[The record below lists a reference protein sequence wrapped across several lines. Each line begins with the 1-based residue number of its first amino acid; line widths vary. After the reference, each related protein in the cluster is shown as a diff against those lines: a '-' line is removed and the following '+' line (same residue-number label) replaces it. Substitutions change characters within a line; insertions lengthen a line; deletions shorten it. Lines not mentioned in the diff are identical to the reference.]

1 MTFVILNRL
10 KIRKAQKVFPKVVSH
25 PSKHSV
31 IAFHYTNVHGYTR
44 LSGLI
49 YNNFVMLKTFPITSN
64 SVHGLNSK
72 ILQEIGSKI
81 SQTILKIRQFYLENW
96 MKGIS
101 VGIITTDG
109 TFSNLF
115 VNTNNN
121 KSPINKY
128 LPIIYK

>member
-1 MTFVILNRL
+1 
-10 KIRKAQKVFPKVVSH
+10 
-25 PSKHSV
+25 
-31 IAFHYTNVHGYTR
+31 
-44 LSGLI
+44 
-49 YNNFVMLKTFPITSN
+49 MLKTFPITQN
-64 SVHGLNSK
+64 SVCKLNEKFSK
-72 ILQEIGSKI
+72 KIGSKI
-81 SQTILKIRQFYLENW
+81 SQRIRKKFEISTKNFENW

-121 KSPINKY
+121 KTPINKY